1 MVAKRQMTVSG
12 DNSRLDFLEKA
23 QNPDGAW
30 GYAPGR
36 QTWLE
41 PTCYALLALYPRH
54 GRAFASGW
62 ERMRAAQLPSGAW
75 PAAPGMREGHW
86 VTALAITLHATAGVW
101 DDAFVRG
108 VAWLLA
114 TTGGEQGVWLR
125 AAHFLRPSLVE
136 FDARYGGWP
145 WQPGTSS
152 WVEPTAHTLTAL
164 HSAASHIHDSR
175 LAARIAMG
183 ERMLLDRRCRDGGW
197 NYGNR
202 RVLGVDLPS
211 YPESTALALL
221 ALAGNP
227 ALDGPAA
234 VALAERQWRA
244 TQSRLARAWLTL
256 CLRRLGAKTD
266 APNPLANGEVDVM
279 ATALEAIGAE
289 TAPYGRGSESGHD
302 YR

>member
-1 MVAKRQMTVSG
+1 MSISG
-12 DNSRLDFLEKA
+12 NSMSRLDFLESA
-23 QNPDGAW
+23 QNADGAW

-36 QTWLE
+36 QSWLE
-41 PTCYALLALYPRH
+41 PTCYALLALSARN

-86 VTALAITLHATAGVW
+86 VTALAITLHAAAGVW
-101 DDAFVRG
+101 DEAFRRG
-108 VAWLLA
+108 VGWLLA
-114 TTGGEQGVWLR
+114 TTGGERGILVR

-136 FDARYGGWP
+136 FDSRYGGWP

-164 HSAASHIHDSR
+164 HRAAGHIQDSR
-175 LAARIAMG
+175 LAPRIRMG

-211 YPESTALALL
+211 YPESTALALM

-234 VALAERQWRA
+234 EVLALEQWQA
-244 TQSRLARAWLTL
+244 TRSRLARAWLSL
-256 CLRRLGAKTD
+256 CLRRLGAKTE
-266 APNPLANGEVDVM
+266 ALPALGAGEMDVM
-279 ATALEAIGAE
+279 TTAIEALVSA
-289 TAPYGRGSESGHD
+289 
-302 YR
+302 

>member
-1 MVAKRQMTVSG
+1 MGEMSVSIS
-12 DNSRLDFLEKA
+12 DNLTARLDFLESA

-36 QTWLE
+36 QSWLE
-41 PTCYALLALYPRH
+41 PTCYALLALH
-54 GRAFASGW
+54 GRNGPAFASGW

-86 VTALAITLHATAGVW
+86 VTALAVTLHATAGVF
-101 DDAFVRG
+101 DEAFSGG

-114 TTGGEQGVWLR
+114 TTGGERGIWVR

-136 FDARYGGWP
+136 FDPRYSGWP

-164 HSAASHIHDSR
+164 HSAAGHSHDPR
-175 LAARIAMG
+175 LAGRIAMG

-221 ALAGNP
+221 ALAGNR

-234 VALAERQWRA
+234 AALAERQWQGTR
-244 TQSRLARAWLTL
+244 SRLARAWLAL
-256 CLRRLGAKTD
+256 CLRRFGAAPD
-266 APNPLANGEVDVM
+266 ALSVLAAGEMDVM
-279 ATALEAIGAE
+279 ATALEALGA
-289 TAPYGRGSESGHD
+289 SEV
-302 YR
+302 RA